1 MIDYLY
7 LSLYKLFA
15 LLVKILPKRAMDT
28 LLYMI
33 AKFAYRFSRKHNHII
48 NVNLNWFLE
57 DRLSPGIIG
66 DTIGC
71 NVFYNF
77 TFRLLW
83 LWRKEEIYSK
93 EAGF

>member
-7 LSLYKLFA
+7 LSSHKLFA

-48 NVNLNWFLE
+48 NVN
-57 DRLSPGIIG
+57 P
-66 DTIGC
+66 
-71 NVFYNF
+71 
-77 TFRLLW
+77 
-83 LWRKEEIYSK
+83 
-93 EAGF
+93 